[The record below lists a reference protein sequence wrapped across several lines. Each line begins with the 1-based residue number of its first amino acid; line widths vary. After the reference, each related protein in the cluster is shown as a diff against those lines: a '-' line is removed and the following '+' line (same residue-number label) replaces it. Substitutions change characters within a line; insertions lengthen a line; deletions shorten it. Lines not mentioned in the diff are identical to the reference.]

1 MRDVSVSVYAILP
14 SVDLVYC
21 YCNNTFNA
29 QCSMLIHGERERYND
44 MIEVLTYVKWSEC
57 THINCE
63 NVHHWR
69 GSCSSSSTTKRYQPV
84 NFEFNFNSIE
94 YHCTVSDWIAWV
106 LSMNDHISRATIISA
121 TRQEHNRNKTN
132 IRISSEER
140 RNTHLTQQT
149 NFGFF
154 FFFSFVRC
162 QKKIVFCSCSGL
174 FACVLKFQI

>member
-69 GSCSSSSTTKRYQPV
+69 GSCSSSTTKRYQPV

-106 LSMNDHISRATIISA
+106 LSMNDHISRATIILA

-149 NFGFF
+149 NFGVFF
-154 FFFSFVRC
+154 FLSFVRC
-162 QKKIVFCSCSGL
+162 QKKTVFSSCSGL

>member
-1 MRDVSVSVYAILP
+1 ML
-14 SVDLVYC
+14 
-21 YCNNTFNA
+21 NA
-29 QCSMLIHGERERYND
+29 HPRRAREIQRYD
-44 MIEVLTYVKWSEC
+44 WSTHICEVKWSEC

-69 GSCSSSSTTKRYQPV
+69 GSCSSSTTKRYQPV